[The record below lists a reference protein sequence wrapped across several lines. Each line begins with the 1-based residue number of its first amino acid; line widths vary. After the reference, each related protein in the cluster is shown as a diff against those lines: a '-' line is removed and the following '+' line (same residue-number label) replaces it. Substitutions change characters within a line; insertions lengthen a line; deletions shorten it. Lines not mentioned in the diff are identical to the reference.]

1 MSVID
6 SLGITAY
13 PLFIILLLTLVQM
26 ARCTIDVLGAE
37 SPGSPLKIHSVLVLG
52 ALGSCV
58 GLLGS
63 LIGVQAMASAVAT
76 HGDGAEI
83 DSVVIWEGVGITLG
97 PSIFGFII
105 LGIAAVAWLALQ
117 GIAGLKTRGTW

>member
-13 PLFIILLLTLVQM
+13 PLFIILLVTLVQM
-26 ARCTIDVLGAE
+26 ARCTIAVLGPQ
-37 SPGSPLKIHSVLVLG
+37 SPGSPLRIHSVLVLG

-63 LIGVQAMASAVAT
+63 LIGVQAMASAIAYS
-76 HGDGAEI
+76 GEI
-83 DSVVIWEGVGITLG
+83 DAVTIWEGVGITLG

-105 LGIAAVAWLALQ
+105 LGTASVGWLALQ
-117 GIAGLKTRGTW
+117 WGAGRTSRAAQM